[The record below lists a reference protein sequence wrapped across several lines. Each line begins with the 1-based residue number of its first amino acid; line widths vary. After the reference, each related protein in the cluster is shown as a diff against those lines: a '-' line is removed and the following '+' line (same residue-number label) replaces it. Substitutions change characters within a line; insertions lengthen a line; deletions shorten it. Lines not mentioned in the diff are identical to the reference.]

1 MEIKAEINK
10 RNKKNNGKKSVK
22 LKLGSLERPIARKT
36 ENKKK
41 KRSKEL
47 PISVMRKGY
56 IVISSTDSKIIIKEY
71 SEQIYDKKFTNIVKL
86 QYFLEWQKLPK
97 SI

>member
-36 ENKKK
+36 EKKK
-41 KRSKEL
+41 KKE
-47 PISVMRKGY
+47 VKR
-56 IVISSTDSKIIIKEY
+56 V
-71 SEQIYDKKFTNIVKL
+71 TNISNEKRL
-86 QYFLEWQKLPK
+86 HCNKFYRQ
-97 SI
+97 